1 MAQKE
6 MPGSVR
12 SSGWKSLE
20 KVERKERLGMVMRK
34 DRVRDRAPTIE
45 EGAEPRGR

>member
-1 MAQKE
+1 MQPSEREMAQKE

-20 KVERKERLGMVMRK
+20 KVERKEVG
-34 DRVRDRAPTIE
+34 DGDE
-45 EGAEPRGR
+45 EGQGEG